1 MYNLIAYSGNC
12 SQASRSLRQYC
23 GKVPA
28 VDNSDAFTE
37 FTEANVTTI

>member
-1 MYNLIAYSGNC
+1 MYNLIAYSSNC
-12 SQASRSLRQYC
+12 SQTSRSLRQYC

-28 VDNSDAFTE
+28 VDNSDAVTE